1 MWAAELSDWISLVER
16 FGVFGL
22 IALAFIT
29 GKIVAGYQYDRMEKR
44 AEAAEKREQ
53 DMHARYEQQI
63 PLIAAITQSGQD
75 LAELVADLRADRDR
89 LRRELRDQRQP

>member
-1 MWAAELSDWISLVER
+1 MWAAEVSDWTGLAQYGVLGLVVVA
-16 FGVFGL
+16 F
-22 IALAFIT
+22 LA
-29 GKIVAGYQYDRMEKR
+29 GKIVAGYQYDRMEQR

-53 DMHARYEQQI
+53 EMHARWEQQI